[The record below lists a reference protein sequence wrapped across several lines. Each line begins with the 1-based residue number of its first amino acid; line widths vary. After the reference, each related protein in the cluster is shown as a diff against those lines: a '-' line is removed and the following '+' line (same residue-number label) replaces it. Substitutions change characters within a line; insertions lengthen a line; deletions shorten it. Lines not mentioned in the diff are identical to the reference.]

1 MKIHILIY
9 LLLIVCVNAFSANQ
23 FVVFQK
29 KNNSFPLVQ
38 NKKIV
43 NILLDSKDQKGINLA
58 VENMQEDCNR
68 VFGLK
73 PHLMTDVSEG
83 NCIIV
88 GSLNSVYVQQLIKKI
103 NSIKKS
109 CCLKMRNILLL
120 RLNNLLR
127 A

>member
-1 MKIHILIY
+1 MCQCIFSES
-9 LLLIVCVNAFSANQ
+9 VCSLSE
-23 FVVFQK
+23 

-58 VENMQEDCNR
+58 VENMREDCNR

-88 GSLNSVYVQQLIKKI
+88 GSLNSIYVQQLIKNKKLDKKELLSKNEKYII
-103 NSIKKS
+103 NVSSK
-109 CCLKMRNILLL
+109 
-120 RLNNLLR
+120 
-127 A
+127 

>member
-58 VENMQEDCNR
+58 VENLREDCNR

-88 GSLNSVYVQQLIKKI
+88 GSLNSVYVQQLIKK
-103 NSIKKS
+103 NKLDKKE
-109 CCLKMRNILLL
+109 LLSKNEKYIITTGL
-120 RLNNLLR
+120 
-127 A
+127 

>member
-43 NILLDSKDQKGINLA
+43 NILLDSKDQK
-58 VENMQEDCNR
+58 V
-68 VFGLK
+68 
-73 PHLMTDVSEG
+73 
-83 NCIIV
+83 
-88 GSLNSVYVQQLIKKI
+88 
-103 NSIKKS
+103 
-109 CCLKMRNILLL
+109 
-120 RLNNLLR
+120 
-127 A
+127 